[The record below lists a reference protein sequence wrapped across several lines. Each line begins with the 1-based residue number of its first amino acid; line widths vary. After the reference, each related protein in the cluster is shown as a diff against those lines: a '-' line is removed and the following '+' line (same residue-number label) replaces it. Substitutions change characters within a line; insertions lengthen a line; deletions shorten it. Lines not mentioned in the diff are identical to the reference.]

1 MGAEPPPDLKH
12 GVLHGVE
19 AVVGR
24 RAPNGL
30 IDLLFCDR
38 NVRVGI
44 EQVEDTKLL
53 FRQGD
58 CLHPYHR
65 PPPCGLHGQP
75 GGAGGNPPKGLGGE
89 AIQPEL
95 CRQQGKVVKG
105 LTAAE
110 PLAEAQLHRL
120 PAGRFPTVKEEKLNG
135 GRAAAGRDMRQ
146 AAEAAAAQKDLRGVD
161 AGFRRRLSPVQAQA
175 RGGQPRQPSQPGAGH
190 GGSVQGDEGGVPV
203 CLVHGPPQRSPF
215 LARRMRTQVATR
227 TAARSNSPT
236 GLRAAG
242 PDGASISP
250 LFRREETT
258 GL

>member
-1 MGAEPPPDLKH
+1 M
-12 GVLHGVE
+12 
-19 AVVGR
+19 
-24 RAPNGL
+24 
-30 IDLLFCDR
+30 
-38 NVRVGI
+38 GI

-95 CRQQGKVVKG
+95 CRQQGQVVKG